1 MRPCRCADP
10 ENCTEPV
17 PGMVCRG
24 SRGHATNGE
33 PPEILIG
40 DVVMHFGPMEPPR
53 FQQVTT
59 EYERRRWAKPHD
71 ELQAV
76 LRPVWRR
83 VAPRPAPGAAPADC
97 RWSEDEDGQWHTACG
112 NLFHFD
118 SDPPHDWMNFCCYC
132 ASPVALQP
140 YQEPPIE
147 DDDAATPAPPP
158 VPEGTP

>member
-1 MRPCRCADP
+1 
-10 ENCTEPV
+10 
-17 PGMVCRG
+17 MVCRG

-59 EYERRRWAKPHD
+59 EYERRKWAKPHD

-83 VAPRPAPGAAPADC
+83 VDSLPAPGAAPAYAGLVEVVREYRNALASYTDGRNDLVEC
-97 RWSEDEDGQWHTACG
+97 DERTRKA
-112 NLFHFD
+112 
-118 SDPPHDWMNFCCYC
+118 HD
-132 ASPVALQP
+132 ALLAFP
-140 YQEPPIE
+140 LPTPGGHPG
-147 DDDAATPAPPP
+147 AAAL
-158 VPEGTP
+158 PEGQ